1 MPLTARETR
10 EENNIGNQKMES
22 KSETEMETSF
32 RYVREQLEIKGKIEM
47 KKNFIAIIK
56 NILKNKNIPKYCFE
70 IIEKRWKYLFS
81 FDKLL

>member
-1 MPLTARETR
+1 
-10 EENNIGNQKMES
+10 MES

-56 NILKNKNIPKYCFE
+56 NILKNKNILNIVLKLL
-70 IIEKRWKYLFS
+70 KRWKYLFS

>member
-1 MPLTARETR
+1 MET
-10 EENNIGNQKMES
+10 

-56 NILKNKNIPKYCFE
+56 NILKKQKYP
-70 IIEKRWKYLFS
+70 
-81 FDKLL
+81 

>member
-1 MPLTARETR
+1 MET
-10 EENNIGNQKMES
+10 

-56 NILKNKNIPKYCFE
+56 NILKTKISLNIVLKLL
-70 IIEKRWKYLFS
+70 KRWKYLFS

>member
-1 MPLTARETR
+1 MET
-10 EENNIGNQKMES
+10 

-56 NILKNKNIPKYCFE
+56 NILKNKISLNIVLKLLKKMEVLVF
-70 IIEKRWKYLFS
+70 